1 MPTALA
7 PLSEDLI
14 READGLFL
22 GLLRNAL
29 VGVYIIQDDLF
40 RYVSPRFAE
49 ILGRSQEEIC
59 RQLGPDDLI
68 DARDRETMRRAVADR
83 IDGRSEA
90 AHYSFRV
97 ERADGTPIEAEVF
110 GMRTEFG
117 GRPAII
123 GMMVDITGRRADGYH
138 LLQSHFRLIDWS
150 DMLDFERRD
159 DGLINQELA
168 AELADPT
175 ADLLGISPVWATP
188 TKRDADPALGKYN
201 GLGGKLEPDEDV
213 VAGLRRELREEA
225 GIEISAWRLRGT
237 VSWPGFGAD
246 GEAGLSG
253 RASLS
258 TKHTLALT
266 NRGFAT
272 AADILARLDRPSP
285 PFPAGVQVHDID
297 NSGELADAGRQLVV
311 LIEAIAARTL

>member
-29 VGVYIIQDDLF
+29 VGVYIIQDNLF

-59 RQLGPDDLI
+59 LQLGPDDLI

-97 ERADGTPIEAEVF
+97 ERADGTPIDAEVF

-123 GMMVDITGRRADGYH
+123 GMMVDITGRRAAERAAREQLNFVSQLVEAIPSPLFHKDDNGRY
-138 LLQSHFRLIDWS
+138 LGCNKAFEAFVGRPRDEIIGRTVFDLYLYTS
-150 DMLDFERRD
+150 D
-159 DGLINQELA
+159 
-168 AELADPT
+168 
-175 ADLLGISPVWATP
+175 
-188 TKRDADPALGKYN
+188 
-201 GLGGKLEPDEDV
+201 
-213 VAGLRRELREEA
+213 
-225 GIEISAWRLRGT
+225 RGT
-237 VSWPGFGAD
+237 D
-246 GEAGLSG
+246 GE
-253 RASLS
+253 LS
-258 TKHTLALT
+258 TYHEWKFPSCK
-266 NRGFAT
+266 GKPVDGSFKDGEFAT
-272 AADILARLDRPSP
+272 TTYKMASRPAMGVSP
-285 PFPAGVQVHDID
+285 LEVTRINSLPAV
-297 NSGELADAGRQLVV
+297 A
-311 LIEAIAARTL
+311 

>member
-1 MPTALA
+1 MPNVLP

-123 GMMVDITGRRADGYH
+123 GMIVDITGRRAA
-138 LLQSHFRLIDWS
+138 
-150 DMLDFERRD
+150 ER
-159 DGLINQELA
+159 A
-168 AELADPT
+168 A
-175 ADLLGISPVWATP
+175 
-188 TKRDADPALGKYN
+188 
-201 GLGGKLEPDEDV
+201 
-213 VAGLRRELREEA
+213 REQLNFVSQLVEA
-225 GIEISAWRLRGT
+225 I
-237 VSWPGFGAD
+237 
-246 GEAGLSG
+246 
-253 RASLS
+253 
-258 TKHTLALT
+258 
-266 NRGFAT
+266 
-272 AADILARLDRPSP
+272 PSP
-285 PFPAGVQVHDID
+285 LFHKD
-297 NSGELADAGRQLVV
+297 EHGRYLGCNKAFEVFV
-311 LIEAIAARTL
+311 GRPRDEIIGRTVF